1 VTDRDTVRG
10 VLTAAADWHMRVAAE
25 RADEIVA
32 AALLIKDAL
41 AAGRKVLVFGNGGSA
56 TDAQHLATELVGRFE
71 HERKAWP
78 VIALTADTALVTAVA
93 NDYGFDAVFVRQ
105 IEALG
110 APGDVAIGITT
121 SGRSR
126 NVTAALERAKS
137 LGLKT
142 VALTGRDGGATGQ
155 AAEVHVNVP
164 SDSTARVQEVQRTII
179 HAWCALIEKA
189 LGDRP

>member
-1 VTDRDTVRG
+1 MTDRDTVRG

-121 SGRSR
+121 SGRSK

-155 AAEVHVNVP
+155 AAEIHVNVP

-189 LGDRP
+189 LGARP

>member
-1 VTDRDTVRG
+1 MTDRDIVRG

-137 LGLKT
+137 LGLRT

>member
-1 VTDRDTVRG
+1 MTDRDTVRG
-10 VLTAAADWHMRVAAE
+10 VLTAAADWHAKVAAE
-25 RADEIVA
+25 RTDDIVA
-32 AALLIKDAL
+32 AALLIKEAL

-56 TDAQHLATELVGRFE
+56 TDAQHLSTELVGRFE
-71 HERKAWP
+71 REREAWP

-121 SGRSR
+121 SGRSA
-126 NVTAALERAKS
+126 NVTAALVRARDR
-137 LGLKT
+137 GMRT
-142 VALTGRDGGATGQ
+142 IALTGRDGGATGQ
-155 AAEVHVNVP
+155 AADVHVNVP

-179 HAWCALIEKA
+179 HAICGVIEAA
-189 LGDRP
+189 LGNRP